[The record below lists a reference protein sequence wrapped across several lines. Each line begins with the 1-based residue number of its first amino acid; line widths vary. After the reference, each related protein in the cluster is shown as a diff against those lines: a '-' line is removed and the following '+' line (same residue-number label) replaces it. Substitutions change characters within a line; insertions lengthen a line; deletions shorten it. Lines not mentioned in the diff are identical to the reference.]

1 MLLAQAALFRLLE
14 NWSGARTASIGPGTT
29 VCLKTLTNENGI
41 IARISELIPMDIF
54 HASKVRRMTEIS
66 DESINMLIDRVVK
79 DQIEVHI
86 EMTPE
91 NISIDIQPWKPY
103 EMKCPYAE
111 RKEE

>member
-1 MLLAQAALFRLLE
+1 ME
-14 NWSGARTASIGPGTT
+14 
-29 VCLKTLTNENGI
+29 KTM
-41 IARISELIPMDIF
+41 RIFQREG
-54 HASKVRRMTEIS
+54 RRMTEIS
-66 DESINMLIDRVVK
+66 DESINTLIDRVVK

-91 NISIDIQPWKPY
+91 NISINIQPWKPY